1 MKVFKRL
8 FTCCFIALLIT
19 IAFTACESDKASSN
33 EETIKAEGT
42 KNIEKVT
49 LTVSAA
55 ASLKDVM
62 GELKAQFIAENK
74 NIDVVFNFGSSGALQ
89 QQIEQGEGI
98 DLFISAAS
106 KQMDALETKQ
116 LLQENTRKDI
126 IQNELVLVQ
135 PKDVQTISDFKD
147 LTSEKVKKLA
157 LGEVKSVPA
166 GQYALE
172 VLDKFK
178 ITDAVKKKAIY
189 GNDVKQVLT
198 WVETGDADAG
208 IVYKTDALVSDKV
221 RIVAEAATG
230 SHKPMVYP
238 AAVIKSGKNIKQS
251 EIFLQFLCSD
261 KAKALFEKYGFTFI
275 GK

>member
-1 MKVFKRL
+1 MNVLKRL
-8 FTCCFIALLIT
+8 FTCFTALLFT
-19 IAFTACESDKASSN
+19 IAFVACGSGKASLN
-33 EETIKAEGT
+33 EETIKAET
-42 KNIEKVT
+42 SKNIEKVT

-62 GELKAQFIAENK
+62 GEIKAQFIAENK
-74 NIDVVFNFGSSGALQ
+74 NVDVVFNFGSSGALQ
-89 QQIEQGEGI
+89 QQIEQGDGI
-98 DLFISAAS
+98 DIFISAAS

-116 LLQENTRKDI
+116 LLQENTRKNI

-135 PKDVQTISDFKD
+135 PKDVHTISNFKD
-147 LTSEKVKKLA
+147 LTSEKVKKIA

-172 VLDKFK
+172 VLDKLK

-221 RIVAEAATG
+221 KIVAEATAD
-230 SHKPMVYP
+230 SHKPIVYP
-238 AAVIKSGKNIKQS
+238 AAAIKSGKNIKQS
-251 EIFLQFLCSD
+251 ETFLQFLCSD

>member
-1 MKVFKRL
+1 MNVLKRL
-8 FTCCFIALLIT
+8 FTCFIALFLT
-19 IAFTACESDKASSN
+19 IAFVACEGDKASLN
-33 EETIKAEGT
+33 EETIKAET
-42 KNIEKVT
+42 SKNIEKVT

-62 GELKAQFIAENK
+62 GEIKAQFIAENK
-74 NIDVVFNFGSSGALQ
+74 NVDVVFNFGSSGALQ
-89 QQIEQGEGI
+89 QQIEQGDGI
-98 DLFISAAS
+98 DIFISAAS

-116 LLQENTRKDI
+116 LLQENTRKNI
-126 IQNELVLVQ
+126 IRNELVLVQ
-135 PKDVQTISDFKD
+135 SKDVQTISDFKD
-147 LTSEKVKKLA
+147 LTSEKVKKIA
-157 LGEVKSVPA
+157 LGEIKSVPA

-172 VLDKFK
+172 VLDKLK

-198 WVETGDADAG
+198 WVEAGDADAG

-221 RIVAEAATG
+221 KIVAEATVDA
-230 SHKPMVYP
+230 HKPIVYP
-238 AAVIKSGKNIKQS
+238 AAAIKSGKNIKQS
-251 EIFLQFLCSD
+251 ETFLQFLCSD

>member
-1 MKVFKRL
+1 MNVLKRL
-8 FTCCFIALLIT
+8 FTCFIALFLT
-19 IAFTACESDKASSN
+19 IAFVACEGDKASSN
-33 EETIKAEGT
+33 EETIKAET
-42 KNIEKVT
+42 SKNIEKVT

-62 GELKAQFIAENK
+62 GEIKAQFIAENK
-74 NIDVVFNFGSSGALQ
+74 NVDVVFNFGSSGALQ
-89 QQIEQGEGI
+89 QQIEQGDGI
-98 DLFISAAS
+98 DIFISAAS

-116 LLQENTRKDI
+116 LLQENTRKNI
-126 IQNELVLVQ
+126 IRNELVLVQ
-135 PKDVQTISDFKD
+135 SKDVQTISDFKD
-147 LTSEKVKKLA
+147 LTSEKVKKIA
-157 LGEVKSVPA
+157 LGEIKSVPA

-172 VLDKFK
+172 VLDKLK

-221 RIVAEAATG
+221 KIVAEATAD
-230 SHKPMVYP
+230 SHKPIVYP
-238 AAVIKSGKNIKQS
+238 AAAIKSGKNIKQS
-251 EIFLQFLCSD
+251 ETFLQFLCLD

>member
-1 MKVFKRL
+1 MNVLKRL
-8 FTCCFIALLIT
+8 FTCFIALFLT
-19 IAFTACESDKASSN
+19 IAFVACEGDKASSN
-33 EETIKAEGT
+33 EETIKAET
-42 KNIEKVT
+42 SKNIEKVT

-62 GELKAQFIAENK
+62 GEIKEQFIAENK
-74 NIDVVFNFGSSGALQ
+74 NVDVVFNFGSSGALQ
-89 QQIEQGEGI
+89 QQIEQGDGI
-98 DLFISAAS
+98 DIFISAAS

-116 LLQENTRKDI
+116 LLQENTRKNI
-126 IQNELVLVQ
+126 IRNELVLVQ
-135 PKDVQTISDFKD
+135 SKDVQTISDFKD
-147 LTSEKVKKLA
+147 LTSEKVKKIA
-157 LGEVKSVPA
+157 LGEIKSVPA

-172 VLDKFK
+172 VLDKLK

-198 WVETGDADAG
+198 WVEAGDADAG

-221 RIVAEAATG
+221 KIVAEATAD
-230 SHKPMVYP
+230 SHKPIVYP
-238 AAVIKSGKNIKQS
+238 AAAIKSGKNIKQS
-251 EIFLQFLCSD
+251 ETFLQFLCSD

>member
-1 MKVFKRL
+1 MNVLKRL
-8 FTCCFIALLIT
+8 FTCFIALFLT
-19 IAFTACESDKASSN
+19 IAFVACEGDKASLN
-33 EETIKAEGT
+33 EETIKAET
-42 KNIEKVT
+42 SKNIEKVT

-62 GELKAQFIAENK
+62 GKIKAQFIAENK
-74 NIDVVFNFGSSGALQ
+74 NVDVVFNFGSSGALQ
-89 QQIEQGEGI
+89 QQIEQGDGI
-98 DLFISAAS
+98 DIFISAAS

-116 LLQENTRKDI
+116 LLQENTRKNI
-126 IQNELVLVQ
+126 IRNELVLVQ
-135 PKDVQTISDFKD
+135 SKDVQTISDFKD
-147 LTSEKVKKLA
+147 LTSEKVKKIA
-157 LGEVKSVPA
+157 LGEIKSVPA

-172 VLDKFK
+172 VLDKLK

-198 WVETGDADAG
+198 WVEAGDADAG

-221 RIVAEAATG
+221 KIVAEATAD
-230 SHKPMVYP
+230 SHKPIVYP
-238 AAVIKSGKNIKQS
+238 AAAIKSGKNIKQS
-251 EIFLQFLCSD
+251 ETFLQFLCSD

>member
-1 MKVFKRL
+1 MNVLKRL
-8 FTCCFIALLIT
+8 FTCFIALFLT
-19 IAFTACESDKASSN
+19 IAFVACEGDKASSN
-33 EETIKAEGT
+33 EETIKAET
-42 KNIEKVT
+42 SKNIEKVT

-62 GELKAQFIAENK
+62 GEINEQFIAENK
-74 NIDVVFNFGSSGALQ
+74 NVDVVFNFGSSGALQ
-89 QQIEQGEGI
+89 QQIEQGDGI
-98 DLFISAAS
+98 DIFISAAL

-116 LLQENTRKDI
+116 LLQENTRKNI
-126 IQNELVLVQ
+126 IRNELVLVQ
-135 PKDVQTISDFKD
+135 SKDVQTISDFKD
-147 LTSEKVKKLA
+147 LTSEKVKKIA
-157 LGEVKSVPA
+157 LGEIKSVPA

-172 VLDKFK
+172 VLDKLK

-198 WVETGDADAG
+198 WVEAGDADAG

-221 RIVAEAATG
+221 KIVAEATAD
-230 SHKPMVYP
+230 SHKPIVYP
-238 AAVIKSGKNIKQS
+238 AAAIKSGKNIKQS
-251 EIFLQFLCSD
+251 ETFLQFLCSD

>member
-1 MKVFKRL
+1 MNVLKRL
-8 FTCCFIALLIT
+8 FTCFIALFLT
-19 IAFTACESDKASSN
+19 IAFVACEGDKASSN
-33 EETIKAEGT
+33 EETIKAET
-42 KNIEKVT
+42 SKNIEKVT

-62 GELKAQFIAENK
+62 GEIKEQFIAENK
-74 NIDVVFNFGSSGALQ
+74 NVDVVFNFGSSGALQ
-89 QQIEQGEGI
+89 QQIEQGDGI
-98 DLFISAAS
+98 DIFISAAS

-116 LLQENTRKDI
+116 LLQENTRKNI
-126 IQNELVLVQ
+126 IRNELVLVQ
-135 PKDVQTISDFKD
+135 SKDVQTISDFKD
-147 LTSEKVKKLA
+147 LTSEKVKKIA
-157 LGEVKSVPA
+157 LGEIKSVPA

-172 VLDKFK
+172 VLDKLK

-221 RIVAEAATG
+221 KIVAEATAD
-230 SHKPMVYP
+230 SHKPIVYP
-238 AAVIKSGKNIKQS
+238 AAAIKSGKNIKQS
-251 EIFLQFLCSD
+251 ETFLQFLCLD
-261 KAKALFEKYGFTFI
+261 KAKALFEKYGFAFI